1 MNVRNGSILVCSLLL
16 NALCPAVAAE
26 GSDNTDSTFSLHGFG
41 TLGLAHSFEAEADYV
56 QEYYIQGVGAGQS
69 SRSSFDVD
77 SRLGLRAD
85 WRPSDRL
92 SFTTQIVTKPY
103 HDGWDTQLDWVYL
116 KFQTDDNLSYRI
128 GRMRPPTYML
138 SDYLDVNFVHPWI
151 RPPTE
156 LYSTTPFN
164 RTNGVDLIWQTHVG
178 DVAVLLQPYLSQGK
192 FTFSGGAKTEVKR
205 IRGLNLT
212 AGIDDFTLRLG
223 HVQADLTSVRAEI
236 TRAIAVLDTYCGLGD
251 GAACEQSRALSV
263 EGKPVSFSSLG
274 FAWEGEKYF
283 ASGEIA
289 KRKTASFIADTSSG
303 YVSGGIRLNQWTPYL
318 TYAWFHNDSP
328 TRFSGG
334 TFPGIPGVAPST
346 DAVVTGLL
354 VENQMDQQTT
364 TLGMR
369 YELSEQTSLKL
380 QWDHIQTKTKSGQPA
395 TGGGMFR
402 NRTTAFWDRDN
413 EVDML
418 SLSLDFIF

>member
-1 MNVRNGSILVCSLLL
+1 MNVRNISILTCSLLL
-16 NALCPAVAAE
+16 NSICPSVAAK
-26 GSDNTDSTFSLHGFG
+26 GSDSTFTLNGFG
-41 TLGLAHSFEAEADYV
+41 TLGLVHSFEKEADFV
-56 QEYYIQGVGAGQS
+56 QEYYIQAEGAGQS

-103 HDGWDTQLDWVYL
+103 HAGWDTQLDWAYL
-116 KFQTDDNLSYRI
+116 KFQADDNLSYRI

-164 RTNGVDLIWQTHVG
+164 RTNGVDLIWQRRVG
-178 DVAVLLQPYLSQGK
+178 DVALLLQPYLSQGK
-192 FTFSGGAKTEVKR
+192 FTLSGGAKTEVKR
-205 IRGLNLT
+205 VRGMHMT
-212 AGIDDFTLRLG
+212 AAIDDLTLRLG
-223 HVQADLTSVRAEI
+223 YVAADLTSVRTEI
-236 TRAIAVLDTYCGLGD
+236 TRAIGVLERYCGLGD
-251 GAACEQSRALSV
+251 SAACEQSLALSV
-263 EGKPVSFSSLG
+263 EGKPISFTSLG

-289 KRKTASFIADTSSG
+289 KRRTASFIADATTG
-303 YVSGGIRLNQWTPYL
+303 YLSGGVRLGDWTPYL
-318 TYAWFHNDSP
+318 AYAWFSNDSP

-334 TFPGIPGVAPST
+334 SFPGVPGVAPGT
-346 DAVVTGLL
+346 NAVVTGLL
-354 VENQMDQQTT
+354 VENQMDQQTA
-364 TLGMR
+364 TLGIR

-380 QWDHIQTKTKSGQPA
+380 QWDHIQTRAKDGQPA

-402 NRTTAFWDRDN
+402 NRSTAFWDRDN
-413 EVDML
+413 QVDML